1 MSVPKTALTEGETFQ
16 LRKAKRNQAVDEWT
30 LPLDTFLKECVVRN
44 YFNFDM
50 VAIELNQEAKRIG
63 HDLGAART
71 GGGGIFTADKCR
83 SRWSYLHL
91 LVSLFLSQ
99 STCDSE
105 NKESK
110 SSTTNRLF
118 RTKKARVKTTKLSR
132 FPRGSNRSMLKRTK
146 ASTSPNLPRSKHLS
160 RKKPLKRPDLRLLG
174 L

>member
-16 LRKAKRNQAVDEWT
+16 LRKAKKNQVVDEWT

-91 LVSLFLSQ
+91 LVSLLLSLPPPFVIAKTRKV
-99 STCDSE
+99 S
-105 NKESK
+105 
-110 SSTTNRLF
+110 
-118 RTKKARVKTTKLSR
+118 RVQPTGH
-132 FPRGSNRSMLKRTK
+132 FE
-146 ASTSPNLPRSKHLS
+146 
-160 RKKPLKRPDLRLLG
+160 RKKLE
-174 L
+174 

>member
-16 LRKAKRNQAVDEWT
+16 LRKANKNQVVDEWT

-83 SRWSYLHL
+83 SRWSYIHL
-91 LVSLFLSQ
+91 LVSL
-99 STCDSE
+99 
-105 NKESK
+105 
-110 SSTTNRLF
+110 LF
-118 RTKKARVKTTKLSR
+118 SLQPPLVIAKTRKVSRVQQTGH
-132 FPRGSNRSMLKRTK
+132 FE
-146 ASTSPNLPRSKHLS
+146 
-160 RKKPLKRPDLRLLG
+160 RKKLE
-174 L
+174 

>member
-16 LRKAKRNQAVDEWT
+16 LRKAKKNQVVDEWT

-91 LVSLFLSQ
+91 LVSLLLSLHPPLVIAKTRKV
-99 STCDSE
+99 S
-105 NKESK
+105 
-110 SSTTNRLF
+110 
-118 RTKKARVKTTKLSR
+118 RVQPTGY
-132 FPRGSNRSMLKRTK
+132 FE
-146 ASTSPNLPRSKHLS
+146 
-160 RKKPLKRPDLRLLG
+160 RKKLE
-174 L
+174 